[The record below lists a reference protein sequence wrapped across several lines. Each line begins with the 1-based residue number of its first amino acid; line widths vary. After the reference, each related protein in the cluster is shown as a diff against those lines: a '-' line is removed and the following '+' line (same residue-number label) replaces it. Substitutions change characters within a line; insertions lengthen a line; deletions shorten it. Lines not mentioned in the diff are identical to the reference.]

1 MPVRRVTGSI
11 TVDMS
16 DQPTS
21 QVGSAAAI
29 ASQSSRSRMSIAVSP
44 PQGGTTARMSGS
56 VSMPVSSAA
65 RAALVAET

>member
-1 MPVRRVTGSI
+1 M

-29 ASQSSRSRMSIAVSP
+29 ASQSSWSRMSIAVSP

-56 VSMPVSSAA
+56 VSMRGELGGACRPSG
-65 RAALVAET
+65 RET